1 MNTPLRKIH
10 FHLHYTLLRLKKQM
24 TWARHMAMLF
34 FDIPVIRKKIQ
45 IICWIS
51 CTKLAEN
58 KRMFFV
64 LKAVG
69 EPIGY

>member
-1 MNTPLRKIH
+1 
-10 FHLHYTLLRLKKQM
+10 M